1 MQQITSLAQLA
12 ALGRGNDS
20 LIAHINPEEANI
32 LKFFGGS
39 GTINPKTGLREFR
52 DGGDHDGGAS
62 SSGTGGG
69 GMGGRDGDSGRGNGT
84 GSGTSNGGLGPGAD
98 GLGRAIEGISRGDWG
113 GGPGSQGSMGAN
125 GEGALSGTD
134 YDSNPGGWG
143 MNGFSTTKEGMPDG
157 PAGFD
162 SPGYGM
168 STAASQAKA
177 QGFSGPTSGGIG
189 NGPLGGVL
197 SGLNTLA
204 SFAVPGY
211 APVGLGL
218 SLANMALGATNSLG
232 LTNTGQLS
240 PSLGE
245 AMGLSPSGAGLNAMG
260 DVTQG
265 MPGYG
270 ASPTSP
276 GVADAQGMGMV
287 GQPGMADAA
296 PAAGA
301 GASVGAGAPA
311 SGLGAV
317 PGQPTAGANSRD
329 VLTQALLA
337 QSPALA
343 SVG

>member
-20 LIAHINPEEANI
+20 LIAHINPEEASL
-32 LKFFGGS
+32 LKMLGGS
-39 GTINPKTGLREFR
+39 GTVNPDTGLRQF
-52 DGGDHDGGAS
+52 DADSGGGDGVSG
-62 SSGTGGG
+62 SSGPGTAGHGGHAGAG
-69 GMGGRDGDSGRGNGT
+69 GIGGNGD
-84 GSGTSNGGLGPGAD
+84 GNDRDSRNGGLGSNAD
-98 GLGRAIEGISRGDWG
+98 GLGDAISGISNGDWG

-125 GEGALSGTD
+125 GEGAVSGTS

-143 MNGFSTTKEGMPDG
+143 MNGFSTTKDGMPDG

-168 STAASQAKA
+168 STAANQAKA
-177 QGFSGPTSGGIG
+177 QGFSGPTSGGIFG
-189 NGPLGGVL
+189 SGPLGGVL
-197 SGLNTLA
+197 SALNSVA
-204 SFAVPGY
+204 SMAVPGY
-211 APVGLGL
+211 APVGFGL
-218 SLANMALGATNSLG
+218 SLGNMALGATNSLG

-245 AMGLSPSGAGLNAMG
+245 ALGLSPSGAGLNAMG

-296 PAAGA
+296 PAAPVA
-301 GASVGAGAPA
+301 GALA

>member
-20 LIAHINPEEANI
+20 LIAHINPEEASL
-32 LKFFGGS
+32 LKMLGGS
-39 GTINPKTGLREFR
+39 GTVNPDTGLRQF
-52 DGGDHDGGAS
+52 DADSGGGDGVSG
-62 SSGTGGG
+62 SSGPGTAGHGRAGGIG
-69 GMGGRDGDSGRGNGT
+69 GNGD
-84 GSGTSNGGLGPGAD
+84 GNDRDSRNGGLGSNAD
-98 GLGRAIEGISRGDWG
+98 GLGDALSGISNGDWG
-113 GGPGSQGSMGAN
+113 GGPGSQRSMGAN
-125 GEGALSGTD
+125 GEGAVSGTD

-143 MNGFSTTKEGMPDG
+143 MNGFSTTKDGMPDG

-168 STAASQAKA
+168 STAANQAKA

-197 SGLNTLA
+197 GALNTLA

-218 SLANMALGATNSLG
+218 SLANTALGATNSLG

-245 AMGLSPSGAGLNAMG
+245 ALGLSPSGAGLNAMG

-296 PAAGA
+296 PAAPGA
-301 GASVGAGAPA
+301 GALA

-329 VLTQALLA
+329 ALTQALLA